1 MPFEMDSAR
10 IDKWL
15 YAVRIFKTRTLASD
29 ACRKGRVLVNGLQAK
44 SSKEIKPGDDVTVR
58 KLPVIYNYKVKG
70 IIEKRVSAKLVPDY
84 LEDLTS
90 LDELNK
96 LNIKES
102 FFIRREKGAGRPTKK
117 DRRKIDKLNNSYT

>member
-1 MPFEMDSAR
+1 MDSAR

-15 YAVRIFKTRTLASD
+15 YAVRIFKTRTLAAD

-44 SSKEIKPGDDVTVR
+44 SSKEIKPGDNVTVR

-70 IIEKRVSAKLVPDY
+70 IIEKRISAKLVPDY

-90 LDELNK
+90 PEELNK

-117 DRRKIDKLNNSYT
+117 DRREIDKLNNSYK